1 VTVSQRHDTGSH
13 RLCHTGCFL
22 FSLLVIL
29 DLSFHI
35 LVLKVSQSFC
45 LRFFLVHSMYHLRT
59 ICSTKMY
66 QNMLVW
72 ACNDLLGCRLI

>member
-29 DLSFHI
+29 DLSFHNF
-35 LVLKVSQSFC
+35 SFKSFSK
-45 LRFFLVHSMYHLRT
+45 LLSEIPFDTLHVP
-59 ICSTKMY
+59 STDNLQYK
-66 QNMLVW
+66 NVPEH
-72 ACNDLLGCRLI
+72 ASLGV